1 MMQIPAP
8 PPLAL
13 YVHIPWCVRK
23 CPYCD
28 FNSHESRGEIPQQ
41 AYSEAV
47 IRDLEQALPLVWG
60 RRISSI
66 FFGGGTPSL
75 FSAESIDR
83 LLSQVRALLHI
94 NYDAEITLEA
104 NPGTVEAARFKGFKD
119 AGVNR
124 ISLGIQSF
132 NDAHLKALGRIHD
145 STEARKA
152 AEIALSIFDNVN
164 LDLMYALPGQSM
176 EQALQDIASAVSFAP
191 QHISAYHLTIE
202 PNTAFH
208 HKPPVLPDDDTS
220 SAMQEAIESE
230 LAAAGYEHYETSA
243 FAQKNRQCRHNLNY
257 WQFGDYLGIGAGA
270 HSKIT
275 HHDKIFRQA
284 RLKHPAS
291 YMQATATSTHIE
303 SEHTL
308 TRQDLGF
315 EFMMNTLRLIDGFPV
330 ALFQERTGYPISLVN
345 AGLEQ
350 AQAKGLIQRDH
361 LHIAPTLLGQ
371 RFLNE
376 LLQLFLPS

>member
-1 MMQIPAP
+1 MTAP

-13 YVHIPWCVRK
+13 YIHIPWCVRK

-41 AYSEAV
+41 AYSDAL

-75 FSAESIDR
+75 FSAESIDQ
-83 LLSQVRALLHI
+83 LLSGVRALLPI
-94 NYDAEITLEA
+94 NNNAEITLEA

-132 NDAHLKALGRIHD
+132 NDAYLKALGRIHD

-152 AEIALSIFDNVN
+152 ADIALNIFDNVN

-176 EQALQDIASAVSFAP
+176 EQALHDIATVVSLSP

-220 SAMQEAIESE
+220 SAMQEAIETE

-243 FAQKNRQCRHNLNY
+243 FAQK
-257 WQFGDYLGIGAGA
+257 
-270 HSKIT
+270 K
-275 HHDKIFRQA
+275 
-284 RLKHPAS
+284 P
-291 YMQATATSTHIE
+291 
-303 SEHTL
+303 
-308 TRQDLGF
+308 
-315 EFMMNTLRLIDGFPV
+315 PV
-330 ALFQERTGYPISLVN
+330 P
-345 AGLEQ
+345 
-350 AQAKGLIQRDH
+350 
-361 LHIAPTLLGQ
+361 P
-371 RFLNE
+371 
-376 LLQLFLPS
+376 